1 MKKPICSLAAKTA
14 AVILSFV
21 FAVLTAGCVLA
32 GAFMYSE
39 RFYTKTSEQIEEDKY
54 SAILYKSAYQIAEY
68 YGEGDSEDLNR
79 LPNIYFTVTD
89 SETGETLENTFENQ
103 EYTGKSVFKNMSFYK
118 SVEDPEDIYIEEFAG
133 TVDITVYASVN
144 YPLSYSNL
152 LYLRAT
158 ELLYPLRYSIIFI
171 GLLFLLLFILTLVFI
186 YAASGRQA
194 DGGVR
199 LSFIDKIPFDLL
211 TACII
216 IIGMLNIAIIESLY
230 GEAEFQ
236 LIALSAMFS
245 LDYFIALLYTVS
257 FAVRIKTGTLIKNNI
272 IYKLLRILLRGLKK
286 AFGFLGFVFKNLSL
300 VKKTS
305 LICAAVLAFDLLV
318 TVICLSAGALDL
330 FLVLA
335 VLNAAAIAVLII
347 LTAVQLQRIK
357 NGGEKIAEGDI
368 DYKIDTSYMFPEFR
382 AFCGSLSNISAGMQN
397 AVDEKMKSERMRT
410 ELITNVSHDIKTP
423 LTSIINY
430 VDLIKK
436 EQPENENIKE
446 YVAVLDRQSSR
457 LKKLIEDLVEA
468 SKASSGS
475 LKVELSECDAG
486 VLLSQTVGEFDER
499 LKKAELTPV
508 LTVPDT
514 PVKIMADGR
523 HLWRVLENLT
533 GNVCKYSLPGT
544 RVYMELSARDGKAE
558 ITFKNISKYPLNI
571 SGDELM
577 ERFVRGDTSRNTEGS
592 GLGLSIARSLTE
604 LQGGDMKI
612 DIDGDLFKATLKF
625 DLINDLEL

>member
-1 MKKPICSLAAKTA
+1 
-14 AVILSFV
+14 
-21 FAVLTAGCVLA
+21 
-32 GAFMYSE
+32 
-39 RFYTKTSEQIEEDKY
+39 
-54 SAILYKSAYQIAEY
+54 
-68 YGEGDSEDLNR
+68 
-79 LPNIYFTVTD
+79 
-89 SETGETLENTFENQ
+89 
-103 EYTGKSVFKNMSFYK
+103 
-118 SVEDPEDIYIEEFAG
+118 
-133 TVDITVYASVN
+133 
-144 YPLSYSNL
+144 
-152 LYLRAT
+152 
-158 ELLYPLRYSIIFI
+158 
-171 GLLFLLLFILTLVFI
+171 
-186 YAASGRQA
+186 
-194 DGGVR
+194 
-199 LSFIDKIPFDLL
+199 
-211 TACII
+211 
-216 IIGMLNIAIIESLY
+216 MLNIAIAENLY
-230 GEAEFQ
+230 AGAEFQ

-257 FAVRIKTGTLIKNNI
+257 FAVRIKAGTFIKNNV
-272 IYKLLRILLRGLKK
+272 IYRLLRILWRGLKK
-286 AFGFLGFVFKNLSL
+286 VFGFLGVIFKNLSL
-300 VKKTS
+300 VKKTV

-318 TVICLSAGALDL
+318 TVICLSAGALDF

-347 LTAVQLQRIK
+347 FTAVQLQRIK

-382 AFCGSLSNISAGMQN
+382 EFCGSLNNISAGMQN

-436 EQPENENIKE
+436 EQPENEKIKE
-446 YVAVLDRQSSR
+446 YLDVLDRQSSR

-499 LKKAELTPV
+499 LKNAGLTPV
-508 LTVPDT
+508 LTVPDA

-544 RVYMELSARDGKAE
+544 RVYMDLTVRDKKAV

-604 LQGGDMKI
+604 LQGGKI
-612 DIDGDLFKATLKF
+612 DITSDGDLFKATVSF
-625 DLINDLEL
+625 DIIDMP

>member
-1 MKKPICSLAAKTA
+1 MKRLTYSLAAKTA

-21 FAVLTAGCVLA
+21 FAVLTAGCVFA

-39 RFYTKTSEQIEEDKY
+39 RFYTKSPEQIEEEKY
-54 SAILYKSAYQIAEY
+54 AGILYKTAAQISEY
-68 YGEGDSEDLNR
+68 YGEKNTEELKNFSTS
-79 LPNIYFTVTD
+79 YFTVQD
-89 SETGETLENTFENQ
+89 GETGETLINTYENQ
-103 EYTGKSVFKNMSFYK
+103 KYIGKAVFKNMSVHK
-118 SVEDPEDIYIEEFAG
+118 TVESPDEVYIEEYLG
-133 TVDITVYASVN
+133 DVDITVYAAEN

-152 LYLRAT
+152 LYLKLT
-158 ELLYPLRYSIIFI
+158 DFLYPLRYSIIFI
-171 GLLFLLLFILTLVFI
+171 GLLALLLFVLTMVFI
-186 YAASGRQA
+186 YAAAGRQA
-194 DGGVR
+194 DGSVK
-199 LSFIDKIPFDLL
+199 LAFTDKIPFDLF

-216 IIGMLNIAIIESLY
+216 VIGMLNIAIAENLY
-230 GEAEFQ
+230 AGAEFQ

-257 FAVRIKTGTLIKNNI
+257 FAVRIKAGTFIKNNV
-272 IYKLLRILLRGLKK
+272 IYRLLRVLGSGLKRV
-286 AFGFLGFVFKNLSL
+286 FGFLGVIFKNLSL
-300 VKKTS
+300 VKKTV
-305 LICAAVLAFDLLV
+305 LICTAVLAFDLLV
-318 TVICLSAGALDL
+318 TVICLSAGALDF

-347 LTAVQLQRIK
+347 FTAVQLQRIK

-382 AFCGSLSNISAGMQN
+382 EFCGSLNNISAGMQN

-436 EQPENENIKE
+436 EQPENEKIKE
-446 YVAVLDRQSSR
+446 YLDVLDRQSSR

-499 LKKAELTPV
+499 LKNAGLTPV

-544 RVYMELSARDGKAE
+544 RVYMDLTVRDKKAV

-604 LQGGDMKI
+604 LQGGDMHI
-612 DIDGDLFKATLKF
+612 DIDGDLFKAALEF
-625 DLINDLEL
+625 DLINAT